1 MDYCRAFLL
10 FSELALTGG
19 GGVGGGEGVDNVQ
32 FCIHRTVQV
41 TNSSVFTGS
50 GQALARF
57 QLESTGFRRGRNF
70 MWFPL
75 RPSTQQ

>member
-10 FSELALTGG
+10 FSEFALTVFG
-19 GGVGGGEGVDNVQ
+19 GGVGGGGGADNVQ

-50 GQALARF
+50 GAFSA
-57 QLESTGFRRGRNF
+57 
-70 MWFPL
+70 
-75 RPSTQQ
+75 

>member
-10 FSELALTGG
+10 FSEFALTVFGG
-19 GGVGGGEGVDNVQ
+19 GGWEGVDNVQ
-32 FCIHRTVQV
+32 FCIHRTDRLRIPRYL
-41 TNSSVFTGS
+41 
-50 GQALARF
+50 QALARF

-70 MWFPL
+70 MWLPL

>member
-10 FSELALTGG
+10 FSEFALTVFGG
-19 GGVGGGEGVDNVQ
+19 GGRGRGGGGVDNVQ

-50 GQALARF
+50 GAFSA
-57 QLESTGFRRGRNF
+57 
-70 MWFPL
+70 
-75 RPSTQQ
+75 